1 MELDDRKLKILQTI
15 IRTYLE
21 TGEPVGSRT
30 ISKDT
35 DLNLSSAT
43 IRNEMSDLEEM
54 GYIIQPH
61 TSAGRVP
68 SDKGYRLYVD
78 TMLDDKTSEVMNL
91 KDELEQKAGKIDV
104 LLKQVAKLHQ
114 TIQNYATLVSG
125 PRYESKKV
133 KFIQLTQVDA
143 DSILAVIVLDDNVVK
158 NEMVRVEGDIDQE
171 MMVKLNFI
179 LNTTLNGLDVTEMN
193 LAIIRKIKEQ
203 VGSHTE
209 VIDSVLEVIGKALTE
224 DDDLEIYT
232 SGATNILKYPELS
245 DKASATELLNAFEE
259 KNIIG
264 DWLDTAESES
274 GENGQGKSKPGDTHD
289 IQVYIGNET
298 KVDTMKDCSVVTAT
312 YKIHEGVYGKIGI
325 VGPKRMDYDKVVST
339 LQSLMSELDDIFKKK
354 QKLRG
359 GRELAAE
366 NKDIEKDIDIEEV
379 KEDNTADE
387 AVEEE
392 KAAEDAKDKKD
403 EASKEAAPKKEK
415 KFGKKKD
422 KAVEKLEEKV
432 KELEDMRVRQ
442 LAEFENFR
450 KRSEKEKSQMFEVG
464 AKSVIEKI
472 LPVIDNFERGLQG
485 VPEEEK
491 DAPFVKGVEMVYK
504 QMLTAFDEM
513 GVKPIDAVG
522 KEFDPNLHNAVMAV
536 DDDSLE
542 SGTVAEEMQ
551 KGYMYKDKVLRTAMV
566 KVSE

>member
-104 LLKQVAKLHQ
+104 LLKQVAKLLANN
-114 TIQNYATLVSG
+114 TNYATLVSG

-143 DSILAVIVLDDNVVK
+143 DSILAVIVLDNNVVK

-171 MMVKLNFI
+171 MMVNFI

-354 QKLRG
+354 QK
-359 GRELAAE
+359 
-366 NKDIEKDIDIEEV
+366 
-379 KEDNTADE
+379 
-387 AVEEE
+387 
-392 KAAEDAKDKKD
+392 
-403 EASKEAAPKKEK
+403 
-415 KFGKKKD
+415 
-422 KAVEKLEEKV
+422 
-432 KELEDMRVRQ
+432 
-442 LAEFENFR
+442 
-450 KRSEKEKSQMFEVG
+450 
-464 AKSVIEKI
+464 
-472 LPVIDNFERGLQG
+472 
-485 VPEEEK
+485 
-491 DAPFVKGVEMVYK
+491 
-504 QMLTAFDEM
+504 
-513 GVKPIDAVG
+513 
-522 KEFDPNLHNAVMAV
+522 
-536 DDDSLE
+536 
-542 SGTVAEEMQ
+542 
-551 KGYMYKDKVLRTAMV
+551 
-566 KVSE
+566 

>member
-1 MELDDRKLKILQTI
+1 
-15 IRTYLE
+15 
-21 TGEPVGSRT
+21 
-30 ISKDT
+30 
-35 DLNLSSAT
+35 
-43 IRNEMSDLEEM
+43 
-54 GYIIQPH
+54 
-61 TSAGRVP
+61 
-68 SDKGYRLYVD
+68 
-78 TMLDDKTSEVMNL
+78 
-91 KDELEQKAGKIDV
+91 
-104 LLKQVAKLHQ
+104 
-114 TIQNYATLVSG
+114 
-125 PRYESKKV
+125 
-133 KFIQLTQVDA
+133 
-143 DSILAVIVLDDNVVK
+143 
-158 NEMVRVEGDIDQE
+158 MV
-171 MMVKLNFI
+171 
-179 LNTTLNGLDVTEMN
+179 
-193 LAIIRKIKEQ
+193 
-203 VGSHTE
+203 
-209 VIDSVLEVIGKALTE
+209 
-224 DDDLEIYT
+224 
-232 SGATNILKYPELS
+232 
-245 DKASATELLNAFEE
+245 
-259 KNIIG
+259 
-264 DWLDTAESES
+264 
-274 GENGQGKSKPGDTHD
+274 
-289 IQVYIGNET
+289 
-298 KVDTMKDCSVVTAT
+298 
-312 YKIHEGVYGKIGI
+312 
-325 VGPKRMDYDKVVST
+325 
-339 LQSLMSELDDIFKKK
+339 
-354 QKLRG
+354 
-359 GRELAAE
+359 AE

-491 DAPFVKGVEMVYK
+491 DTPFVKGVEMVYK

-551 KGYMYKDKVLRTAMV
+551 KGYMYKESVVRHSMV
-566 KVSE
+566 KVVN